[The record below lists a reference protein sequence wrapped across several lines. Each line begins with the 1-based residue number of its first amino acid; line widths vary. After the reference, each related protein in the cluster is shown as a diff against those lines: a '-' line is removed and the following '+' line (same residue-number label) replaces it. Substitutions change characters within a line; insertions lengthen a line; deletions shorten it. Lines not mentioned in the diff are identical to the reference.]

1 MPFDW
6 LHAQVSPA
14 FAKKIANRFTESAIA
29 ELEER
34 ARLLHR
40 LRYPAPVAT
49 RKLQARVAWEFE
61 LSKPPAFA
69 REIPAIVERVYGRAG
84 R

>member
-6 LHAQVSPA
+6 MHSHVSPV
-14 FAKKIANRFTESAIA
+14 FTKKIADRFAQSALA
-29 ELEER
+29 ELEQR
-34 ARLLHR
+34 ARLLHG
-40 LRYPAPVAT
+40 LHFSKAEAV

-69 REIPAIVERVYGRAG
+69 KEIPAIVDRVYGRA
-84 R
+84 

>member
-6 LHAQVSPA
+6 MHTQVPA
-14 FAKKIANRFTESAIA
+14 TFARKIAGRFHESAVA
-29 ELEER
+29 ELEQR
-34 ARLLHR
+34 ARLLHG
-40 LRYPAPVAT
+40 LRYPKAEAA

-69 REIPAIVERVYGRAG
+69 KEIPAIIDRVYGRA
-84 R
+84 

>member
-6 LHAQVSPA
+6 FHSQVSPA
-14 FAKKIANRFTESAIA
+14 FARKTAGRFTEAGLA
-29 ELEER
+29 ELEQR
-34 ARLLHR
+34 ARLLR
-40 LRYPAPVAT
+40 DLRFSKAETV

-69 REIPAIVERVYGRAG
+69 KEIPAIVERVFGRG
-84 R
+84 